1 MTYEWRRNIKLLLRN
16 SNVIAGLVLLSFI
29 IALCIL
35 AFVKYGW
42 VLGKWCDYTFW
53 ETYYPRGAAPS
64 WISIFTGKT
73 YMPYMNKYISCN
85 RSNICIFTINYTYDE
100 PPQDIDFIVYKTAGL
115 GNITLYV
122 VLPNGTKIP
131 VDNSITTSSETSLS
145 IASGKYLVE
154 MFNML
159 PGSLV
164 TFKLFKIGGRGVYKF
179 IVVSK
184 GVKIIG
190 MRVIVKS
197 QVFGLL
203 GTDIYGRDL
212 WAGLVWGAPI
222 SLMVG
227 FVAALVSTAIAVIL
241 GILSG
246 YYGFFSRIFNI
257 FSLYFISEAL
267 VWTYDVIINFP
278 ALILL
283 ILISIA
289 YGKPS
294 PFEVALILG
303 LLGWGGTARVVHVI
317 AQQTAATPFVEAE
330 RSIGVSDLRIMFKH
344 VLPHAMPYVLIR
356 TILSIPAAIITE
368 AVLSFLGLSSPFY
381 PTWGRMLEAAE
392 PYLQCGYWWW
402 WVPPGLML
410 AIICLAFVLIGR
422 GLEEVLNPR
431 LRHYR

>member
-1 MTYEWRRNIKLLLRN
+1 MSYEWKRNLRLLLRN
-16 SNVIAGLVLLSFI
+16 KNVIAGLALLSI
-29 IALCIL
+29 ILALCVL
-35 AFVKYGW
+35 AFVEYSW

-53 ETYYPRGAAPS
+53 ETYYPRGAMPS
-64 WISIFTGKT
+64 WISLFTGKS
-73 YMPYMNKYISCN
+73 YMPYMNTYVNCHNSTT
-85 RSNICIFTINYTYDE
+85 CIFKIYYKYDE
-100 PPQDIDFIVYKTAGL
+100 PPQDISFIVYKSAGL

-122 VLPNGTKIP
+122 ELPNGTVLP
-131 VDNSITTSSETSLS
+131 VDNSITSSSETTLS
-145 IASGKYLVE
+145 IASGYYITE
-154 MFNML
+154 IFHML

-164 TFKLFKIGGRGVYKF
+164 TFKLFEIGGKGTYTF
-179 IVVSK
+179 IVK
-184 GVKIIG
+184 AEHCKLIG

-203 GTDIYGRDL
+203 GTDVYGRDL

-227 FVAALVSTAIAVIL
+227 FVAALLSTAIAVIL

-246 YYGFFSRIFNI
+246 YYGFFSRV
-257 FSLYFISEAL
+257 FSILPLYFTSEAL
-267 VWTYDVIINFP
+267 VWIYDVIINFP
-278 ALILL
+278 VLILL
-283 ILISIA
+283 ILISIT

-294 PFEVALILG
+294 PLEVAIILG

-330 RSIGVSDLRIMFKH
+330 RAIGVSDLRIMFKH
-344 VLPHAMPYVLIR
+344 VLPHTVPYVLIR
-356 TILSIPAAIITE
+356 TVLSIPAAIITE
-368 AVLSFLGLSSPFY
+368 AVLSFLGLSSPYY